1 MCGSERKAFNREAR
15 EEGPR
20 KVAKA
25 KRAASHWKTI
35 LGWPA
40 ETVMTYHD
48 TLGTAFT
55 SDAHA
60 ALEQAVKAVKQL

>member
-1 MCGSERKAFNREAR
+1 MMRMMMKADRLYIMT
-15 EEGPR
+15 GPR